1 MSAVHMA
8 SSGNLVLGSFFK
20 RHKGTL
26 AAGFFW
32 EINDCRSVTMRR
44 EESHGSHDSQ
54 MEWP

>member
-26 AAGFFW
+26 ASGFFW